1 MDCLLFEEKRERER
15 DINFVGGRMVLVACF
30 TGTAFRHLPWLVPH
44 NRKDIFDSKKKRTVS
59 ICSARLQDNFTERLG
74 FIGCGHMA
82 GAIIRGFIAAGIPGD
97 LIHATT
103 RTQLS
108 ADNAKQLGVGH
119 ISSDNRHLVES
130 CDMIFLAVK
139 PQSLDPVLRQLRE
152 SVNSEVLYQKLFVS
166 IAAGKTCE
174 QIASQLGESNRV
186 RVLRVMPNLP
196 VAVGH
201 VAGAYCADRHVD
213 PKDIDRVVKLF
224 SLVGQLEQVDENCM
238 EAVTALCGSGP
249 AFVYM
254 FLEALADGAVRQGL
268 NRKVANRLAL
278 EMVYG
283 ASKLAK
289 KDDLHFAQ
297 LRNQVE
303 SPAGTTVYGTAALE
317 SGHFRTAIIH
327 AIQEAVQRAKQL

>member
-1 MDCLLFEEKRERER
+1 MF
-15 DINFVGGRMVLVACF
+15 MAYCF
-30 TGTAFRHLPWLVPH
+30 TGTTVQPLPRQTLNNHKGGQVVC
-44 NRKDIFDSKKKRTVS
+44 KGKRTLAV
-59 ICSARLQDNFTERLG
+59 CSSNLQENVTERLG

-82 GAIIRGFIAAGIPGD
+82 GAIIRGFVAAGIPSD

-103 RTQLS
+103 KTQSS
-108 ADNAKQLGVGH
+108 AENAKRLGVGH
-119 ISSDNRHLVES
+119 IASDNRHLVES

-139 PQSLDPVLRQLRE
+139 PQILDAVLRQLKE
-152 SVNSEVLYQKLFVS
+152 SINSKVLLERLFVS
-166 IAAGKTCE
+166 IAAGKTCD
-174 QIASQLGESNRV
+174 QIASQLGESRV
-186 RVLRVMPNLP
+186 RVMRVMPNLP
-196 VAVGH
+196 VAVGQL
-201 VAGAYCADRHVD
+201 AGAYCAGTHVEPTD
-213 PKDIDRVVKLF
+213 VERVVRLF
-224 SLVGQLEQVDENCM
+224 SLVGQLEPVNESCM

-268 NRKVANRLAL
+268 DRKVANRLAL

-289 KDDLHFAQ
+289 MDNLHFAQ

-303 SPAGTTVYGTAALE
+303 SPAGTTVYGTSALE
-317 SGHFRTAIIH
+317 RGQFRTAVIH